1 MATKTQSSN
10 FWLNREFDVDFGKS
24 NNDYTKLAATQRAIG
39 NFVNIVTG
47 KQIPVVFQNNDS
59 SYTDG
64 KSVVIGTTL
73 DGKNFDSAVGLAL
86 HEGSHIAYT
95 DFDIFKGGNT
105 LATSN
110 FATHVRYR
118 GLDPDCNMSNA
129 DFKHIKNLLNWIEDR
144 RIDLKVYTNA
154 PGYRSYYESMY
165 NVYFNDKI
173 IDKALKQNV
182 KTTEDWDC
190 YMFHIINFTNPNRNL
205 NALKRLQDIWNLI
218 DLKNIGRLEST
229 IDALDLACDTYRII
243 KDATTKV
250 ELKKLEKIY
259 EDHGIISNEPSN
271 EKTEEPKPES
281 KSSDENLDA
290 DKPSDPTPSADIVE
304 WEEEDD
310 TESDEDV
317 VDNEPDNEIEEDE
330 EDNSDDQHDGIESDD
345 DDIDIIDSFTP
356 TDEDNESIDSTIEE
370 DEDEEIIVT
379 ELSAQDSARLEKAIK
394 SQSDFLNGQSKKT
407 GRLSK
412 SQSRLVNAIKESGTE
427 TRVVYTSADG
437 KADPVTTVVI
447 KKINAAIICT
457 MPQLFDPY
465 AADYINNVRS
475 LASYPNSGV
484 RKMDAAVQKGILL
497 GKQLGNKLQLRNA
510 DKSLKSTRLQ
520 TGKIDRRLVAQLGY
534 NNVNVFHRIVTDHF
548 KNYFI
553 HISIDASGSMG
564 GAKLHNAITSAVAI
578 AQAASMT
585 NGIRVQI
592 SLRGTSSDMSG
603 TEQCVT
609 MYVYDS
615 AHDKLNKIK
624 TYFKYLKTFGLT
636 PEGIA
641 FNSIINDIKKDAK
654 GDELIFINYS
664 DGEPTPIKGCD
675 SRYNGVEYTRLVI
688 NEMQSYNISI
698 LSYFIYDSV
707 HDSTVLRF
715 KRMYGANAQFIRPDN
730 MIEVA
735 KTINNKFLEIAN

>member
-24 NNDYTKLAATQRAIG
+24 NKDYTKLAAAQRAIG

-64 KSVVIGTTL
+64 ESVVIGTTL

-95 DFDIFKGGNT
+95 DFDIFKGGST

-110 FATHVRYR
+110 FSTHIRYR

-129 DFKHIKNLLNWIEDR
+129 DLKHIKDLLNWIEDR

-165 NVYFNDKI
+165 AVYFNDKI
-173 IDKALKQNV
+173 IDKALQKNA
-182 KTTEDWDC
+182 KIIEDWDC
-190 YMFHIINFTNPNRNL
+190 YMFHIINFTNPHRNL
-205 NALKRLQDIWNLI
+205 NALKRLRDIWNLI
-218 DLKNIGRLEST
+218 DLKTIGRLEST
-229 IDALDLACDTYRII
+229 LDALDLACDTYRII
-243 KDATTKV
+243 KEAVSKV
-250 ELKKLEKIY
+250 ELKKLEKLY
-259 EDHGIISNEPSN
+259 EDNGLISNEKSPGNSS
-271 EKTEEPKPES
+271 PES
-281 KSSDENLDA
+281 DKSSNT
-290 DKPSDPTPSADIVE
+290 TPSEE
-304 WEEEDD
+304 WEDEPESDKTDMDGNAPDSNKEDYDETDDTDDQFSGAEYDEDDDSDESAEEDTD
-310 TESDEDV
+310 SKDEV
-317 VDNEPDNEIEEDE
+317 K
-330 EDNSDDQHDGIESDD
+330 
-345 DDIDIIDSFTP
+345 
-356 TDEDNESIDSTIEE
+356 
-370 DEDEEIIVT
+370 EEIIVT
-379 ELSAQDSARLEKAIK
+379 ELSTQDQARLEKAIK

-427 TRVVYTSADG
+427 TREVYTSMDG

-447 KKINAAIICT
+447 KKINAGIICT
-457 MPQLFDPY
+457 MPHLFDSW
-465 AADYINNVRS
+465 AADYINNVRTIS
-475 LASYPNSGV
+475 TQSNSSV
-484 RKMDAAVQKGILL
+484 HKMDIAVQKGILL

-553 HISIDASGSMG
+553 HISIDASGSMSG
-564 GAKLHNAITSAVAI
+564 GDKLHNAITSAVAI

-592 SLRGTSSDMSG
+592 SLRGTSHDMSG

-609 MYVYDS
+609 MYAYDS

-641 FNSIINDIKKDAK
+641 FKSIIKDIKTDAK

-664 DGEPTPIKGCD
+664 DGEPTSIKGCYRNYD
-675 SRYNGVEYTRLVI
+675 GVEFTRAVI
-688 NEMQSYNISI
+688 NEMKSYNISI
-698 LSYFIYDSV
+698 LSYFIYDRFY
-707 HDSTVLRF
+707 STAVNLF
-715 KRMYGANAQFIRPDN
+715 KRMYGADAQFIQTGN
-730 MIEVA
+730 MMEVA

>member
-10 FWLNREFDVDFGKS
+10 FWLNREFNVDFGRS

-105 LATSN
+105 LSTSN
-110 FATHVRYR
+110 FGTHVRYR
-118 GLDPDCNMSNA
+118 GLDPECNMSMA

-165 NVYFNDKI
+165 NMYFNDKI

-190 YMFHIINFTNPNRNL
+190 YMFHIINFTNANRNL
-205 NALKRLQDIWNLI
+205 NALKRLRDIWNLI

-243 KDATTKV
+243 KDATAKV

-281 KSSDENLDA
+281 KSSDENSES
-290 DKPSDPTPSADIVE
+290 DKPSDTTPSADIVE
-304 WEEEDD
+304 WDEEEDD
-310 TESDEDV
+310 ATESDEEIEEED
-317 VDNEPDNEIEEDE
+317 DNEIEEDD
-330 EDNSDDQHDGIESDD
+330 EDNSDDQSDRIESDD
-345 DDIDIIDSFTP
+345 DDDNDIHGFVPSDDD
-356 TDEDNESIDSTIEE
+356 DEEIDSTIE

-379 ELSAQDSARLEKAIK
+379 ELSAQDNARLEKAIK

-412 SQSRLVNAIKESGTE
+412 SQARLVNAIKESGTE
-427 TRVVYTSADG
+427 TREVYTSPDG

-457 MPQLFDPY
+457 MPQLFDPH

-475 LASYPNSGV
+475 ISSYPNSGV

-520 TGKIDRRLVAQLGY
+520 AGKIDRRLVAQLGY
-534 NNVNVFHRIVTDHF
+534 NNVNVFHRVVTDQF

-592 SLRGTSSDMSG
+592 SLRGTNNDMSG

-609 MYVYDS
+609 MYAYDS

-624 TYFKYLKTFGLT
+624 TYFKYLRTFGLT

-664 DGEPTPIKGCD
+664 DGEPTSIKGCNY
-675 SRYNGVEYTRLVI
+675 RYDGVEYTRSVI

-707 HDSTVLRF
+707 YDQTVRRF
-715 KRMYGANAQFIRPDN
+715 KRMYGADAQFIRPDN
-730 MIEVA
+730 MMEVA
-735 KTINNKFLEIAN
+735 KTMNNKFLEIAK

>member
-24 NNDYTKLAATQRAIG
+24 NKDYTKLAAAQRAIG

-64 KSVVIGTTL
+64 ESVVIGTTL

-95 DFDIFKGGNT
+95 DFDIFKGGST

-110 FATHVRYR
+110 FSTHIRYR

-129 DFKHIKNLLNWIEDR
+129 DLKHIKNLLNWIEDR

-165 NVYFNDKI
+165 AVYFNDKI
-173 IDKALKQNV
+173 IDKALQKNA
-182 KTTEDWDC
+182 KIIEDWDC
-190 YMFHIINFTNPNRNL
+190 YMFHIINFTNPHRNL
-205 NALKRLQDIWNLI
+205 NALKRLRDIWNLI

-229 IDALDLACDTYRII
+229 MDALDLACDTYRII
-243 KDATTKV
+243 KEAVSEV

-259 EDHGIISNEPSN
+259 EDHGLLSN
-271 EKTEEPKPES
+271 EKNPGNSSPES
-281 KSSDENLDA
+281 DKSSNT
-290 DKPSDPTPSADIVE
+290 TPSEEREDDPESDKTDMDGNAPDSN
-304 WEEEDD
+304 EEDYDETDD
-310 TESDEDV
+310 TDDQFSGDEHDEDDDSDESA
-317 VDNEPDNEIEEDE
+317 EEDT
-330 EDNSDDQHDGIESDD
+330 
-345 DDIDIIDSFTP
+345 DSK
-356 TDEDNESIDSTIEE
+356 DEVR
-370 DEDEEIIVT
+370 EEIIVT
-379 ELSAQDSARLEKAIK
+379 ELSNQDQARLEKAIK

-412 SQSRLVNAIKESGTE
+412 TQSRLVNAIKESGTE
-427 TRVVYTSADG
+427 TREVYTSMDG
-437 KADPVTTVVI
+437 KMNPVTTVVI
-447 KKINAAIICT
+447 KKINAAIICS
-457 MPQLFDPY
+457 MPHLFDSW
-465 AADYINNVRS
+465 AADYINNVRTIS
-475 LASYPNSGV
+475 TQSNSSV
-484 RKMDAAVQKGILL
+484 HKMDVAVQKGILL

-553 HISIDASGSMG
+553 HISIDASGSMSG
-564 GAKLHNAITSAVAI
+564 GNKLQNAVTSAVAI

-592 SLRGTSSDMSG
+592 SLRGTSHDISG

-609 MYVYDS
+609 MYAYDS

-641 FNSIINDIKKDAK
+641 FKSIIKDIKTDAK

-664 DGEPTPIKGCD
+664 DGEPTSINGCYRNYD
-675 SRYNGVEYTRLVI
+675 GVEFTRTVI

-698 LSYFIYDSV
+698 LSYFIYEAISN
-707 HDSTVLRF
+707 STVRSF
-715 KRMYGANAQFIRPDN
+715 KRMYGANAQFIQTDN
-730 MIEVA
+730 MMEVA
-735 KTINNKFLEIAN
+735 KTMNNKFLEIAN

>member
-24 NNDYTKLAATQRAIG
+24 NKDYTKLAAAQRAIG

-64 KSVVIGTTL
+64 ESVVIGTTL

-95 DFDIFKGGNT
+95 DFDIFKGGST

-110 FATHVRYR
+110 FSTHIRYR

-129 DFKHIKNLLNWIEDR
+129 DLKHIKNLLNWIEDR

-165 NVYFNDKI
+165 AVYFNDKI
-173 IDKALKQNV
+173 IDKALQKNA
-182 KTTEDWDC
+182 KIIEDWDC
-190 YMFHIINFTNPNRNL
+190 YMFHIINFTNPHRNL
-205 NALKRLQDIWNLI
+205 NALKRLRDIWNLI

-229 IDALDLACDTYRII
+229 MDALDLACDTYRII
-243 KDATTKV
+243 KEAVSEV

-259 EDHGIISNEPSN
+259 EDHGLLSN
-271 EKTEEPKPES
+271 EKSPGNSSPES
-281 KSSDENLDA
+281 DKSSNT
-290 DKPSDPTPSADIVE
+290 TPSEE
-304 WEEEDD
+304 WEDEPESDKTDMDGNAPDSNKEDYDETDDTDDQFSGAEHDEDDDSDESAEEDTD
-310 TESDEDV
+310 SKDEV
-317 VDNEPDNEIEEDE
+317 RK
-330 EDNSDDQHDGIESDD
+330 
-345 DDIDIIDSFTP
+345 
-356 TDEDNESIDSTIEE
+356 
-370 DEDEEIIVT
+370 EIIVT
-379 ELSAQDSARLEKAIK
+379 ELSNQDQARLEKAIK

-412 SQSRLVNAIKESGTE
+412 TQSRLVNAIKESGTE
-427 TRVVYTSADG
+427 TREVYTSMDG
-437 KADPVTTVVI
+437 KMNPVTTVVI
-447 KKINAAIICT
+447 KKINAAIICS
-457 MPQLFDPY
+457 MPHLFDSW
-465 AADYINNVRS
+465 AADYINNVRTIS
-475 LASYPNSGV
+475 TQSNSSV
-484 RKMDAAVQKGILL
+484 HKMDVAVQKGILL

-553 HISIDASGSMG
+553 HISIDASGSMSG
-564 GAKLHNAITSAVAI
+564 GNKLQNAVTSAVAI

-592 SLRGTSSDMSG
+592 SLRGTSHDISG

-609 MYVYDS
+609 MYAYDS

-641 FNSIINDIKKDAK
+641 FKSIIKDIKTDAK

-664 DGEPTPIKGCD
+664 DGEPTSINGCYRNYD
-675 SRYNGVEYTRLVI
+675 GVEFTRTVI

-698 LSYFIYDSV
+698 LSYFIYEAISN
-707 HDSTVLRF
+707 STVRSF
-715 KRMYGANAQFIRPDN
+715 KRMYGANAQFIQTDN
-730 MIEVA
+730 MMEVA

>member
-24 NNDYTKLAATQRAIG
+24 NKDYTKLAAAQRAIG

-64 KSVVIGTTL
+64 ESVVIGTTL

-95 DFDIFKGGNT
+95 DFDIFKGGST

-110 FATHVRYR
+110 FSTHIRYR

-129 DFKHIKNLLNWIEDR
+129 DLKHIKNLLNWIEDR

-165 NVYFNDKI
+165 AVYFNDKI
-173 IDKALKQNV
+173 IDKALQKNA
-182 KTTEDWDC
+182 KIIEDWDC
-190 YMFHIINFTNPNRNL
+190 YMFHIINFTNPHRNL
-205 NALKRLQDIWNLI
+205 NALKRLRDIWNLI

-229 IDALDLACDTYRII
+229 MDALDLACDTYRII
-243 KDATTKV
+243 KEAVSEV

-259 EDHGIISNEPSN
+259 EDHGLLSN
-271 EKTEEPKPES
+271 EKSPGNSSPES
-281 KSSDENLDA
+281 DKSSNT
-290 DKPSDPTPSADIVE
+290 TPSEEQEDEPESDKTDMDGNAPDSNKE
-304 WEEEDD
+304 DYDETDDTDDQFSGAEHDEDDDSDESAEEDTD
-310 TESDEDV
+310 SKDEV
-317 VDNEPDNEIEEDE
+317 R
-330 EDNSDDQHDGIESDD
+330 
-345 DDIDIIDSFTP
+345 
-356 TDEDNESIDSTIEE
+356 
-370 DEDEEIIVT
+370 EEIIVT
-379 ELSAQDSARLEKAIK
+379 ELSNQDQARLEKAIK

-412 SQSRLVNAIKESGTE
+412 TQSRLVNAIKESGTE
-427 TRVVYTSADG
+427 TREVYTSMDG
-437 KADPVTTVVI
+437 KMNPVTTVVI
-447 KKINAAIICT
+447 KKINAAIICS
-457 MPQLFDPY
+457 MPHLFDSW
-465 AADYINNVRS
+465 AADYINNVRTIS
-475 LASYPNSGV
+475 TQSNSSV
-484 RKMDAAVQKGILL
+484 HKMDVAVQKGILL

-553 HISIDASGSMG
+553 HISIDASGSMSG
-564 GAKLHNAITSAVAI
+564 GNKLQNAVTSAVAI

-592 SLRGTSSDMSG
+592 SLRGTSHDISG

-609 MYVYDS
+609 MYAYDS

-641 FNSIINDIKKDAK
+641 FKSIIKDIKTDAK

-664 DGEPTPIKGCD
+664 DGEPTSINGCYRNYD
-675 SRYNGVEYTRLVI
+675 GVEFTRTVI

-698 LSYFIYDSV
+698 LSYFIYEAISN
-707 HDSTVLRF
+707 STVRSF
-715 KRMYGANAQFIRPDN
+715 KRMYGANAQFIQTDN
-730 MIEVA
+730 MMEVA

>member
-24 NNDYTKLAATQRAIG
+24 NKDYTKLAAAQRAIG

-64 KSVVIGTTL
+64 ESVVIGTTL

-95 DFDIFKGGNT
+95 DFDIFKGGST

-110 FATHVRYR
+110 FSTHIRYR

-129 DFKHIKNLLNWIEDR
+129 DLKHIKNLLNWIEDR

-165 NVYFNDKI
+165 AVYFNDKI
-173 IDKALKQNV
+173 IDKALQKNA
-182 KTTEDWDC
+182 KIIEDWDC
-190 YMFHIINFTNPNRNL
+190 YMFHIINFTNPHRNL
-205 NALKRLQDIWNLI
+205 NALKRLRDIWNLI

-229 IDALDLACDTYRII
+229 MDALDLACDTYRII
-243 KDATTKV
+243 KEAVSEV

-259 EDHGIISNEPSN
+259 EDHGLLSN
-271 EKTEEPKPES
+271 EKSPGNSSPES
-281 KSSDENLDA
+281 DKSSNT
-290 DKPSDPTPSADIVE
+290 TPSEEQEDEPESDKTDMDGNAPDSNKE
-304 WEEEDD
+304 DYDETDDTDDQFSGAEHDEDDDSDESAEEDTD
-310 TESDEDV
+310 SKDEV
-317 VDNEPDNEIEEDE
+317 R
-330 EDNSDDQHDGIESDD
+330 
-345 DDIDIIDSFTP
+345 
-356 TDEDNESIDSTIEE
+356 
-370 DEDEEIIVT
+370 EEIIVT
-379 ELSAQDSARLEKAIK
+379 ELSNQDQARLEKAIK

-412 SQSRLVNAIKESGTE
+412 TQSRLVNAIKESGTE
-427 TRVVYTSADG
+427 TREVYTSMDG
-437 KADPVTTVVI
+437 KMNPVTTVVI
-447 KKINAAIICT
+447 KKINAAIICS
-457 MPQLFDPY
+457 MPHLFDSW
-465 AADYINNVRS
+465 AADYINNVRTIS
-475 LASYPNSGV
+475 TQSNSSV
-484 RKMDAAVQKGILL
+484 HKMDVAVQKGILL

-553 HISIDASGSMG
+553 HISIDASGSMSG
-564 GAKLHNAITSAVAI
+564 GNKLQNAVTSAVAI

-592 SLRGTSSDMSG
+592 SLRGTSHDISG

-609 MYVYDS
+609 MYAYDS

-641 FNSIINDIKKDAK
+641 FKSIIKDIKTDAK

-664 DGEPTPIKGCD
+664 DGEPTSINGCYRNYD
-675 SRYNGVEYTRLVI
+675 GVEFTRTVI

-698 LSYFIYDSV
+698 LSYFIYEAISN
-707 HDSTVLRF
+707 STVRSF
-715 KRMYGANAQFIRPDN
+715 KRMYGANAQFIQTDN
-730 MIEVA
+730 MMEVA
-735 KTINNKFLEIAN
+735 KTMNNKFLEIAN

>member
-24 NNDYTKLAATQRAIG
+24 NKDYTKLAAAQRAIG

-64 KSVVIGTTL
+64 ESVVIGTTL

-95 DFDIFKGGNT
+95 DFDIFKGGST

-110 FATHVRYR
+110 FSTHIRYR

-129 DFKHIKNLLNWIEDR
+129 DLKHIKDLLNWIEDR

-165 NVYFNDKI
+165 AVYFNDKI
-173 IDKALKQNV
+173 IDKALQKNA
-182 KTTEDWDC
+182 KIIEDWDC
-190 YMFHIINFTNPNRNL
+190 YMFHIINFTNPHRNL
-205 NALKRLQDIWNLI
+205 NALKRLRDIWNLI

-229 IDALDLACDTYRII
+229 MDALDLACDTYRII
-243 KDATTKV
+243 KEAVSEV

-259 EDHGIISNEPSN
+259 EDHGLLSN
-271 EKTEEPKPES
+271 EKSPGNSSPES
-281 KSSDENLDA
+281 DKSSNT
-290 DKPSDPTPSADIVE
+290 TPSEE
-304 WEEEDD
+304 WEDEPESDKTDMDGNAPDSNEEDYD
-310 TESDEDV
+310 ETDNTDDRFSGAEHDEDDDSDESA
-317 VDNEPDNEIEEDE
+317 EEDT
-330 EDNSDDQHDGIESDD
+330 
-345 DDIDIIDSFTP
+345 DSK
-356 TDEDNESIDSTIEE
+356 DEVR
-370 DEDEEIIVT
+370 EEIIVT
-379 ELSAQDSARLEKAIK
+379 ELSNQDQARLEKAIK

-412 SQSRLVNAIKESGTE
+412 TQSRLVNAIKESGTE
-427 TRVVYTSADG
+427 TREVYTSMDG
-437 KADPVTTVVI
+437 KMNPVTTVVI
-447 KKINAAIICT
+447 KKINAAIICS
-457 MPQLFDPY
+457 MPHLFDSW
-465 AADYINNVRS
+465 AADYINNVRTIS
-475 LASYPNSGV
+475 TQSNSSV
-484 RKMDAAVQKGILL
+484 HKMDVAVQKGILL

-553 HISIDASGSMG
+553 HISIDASGSMSG
-564 GAKLHNAITSAVAI
+564 GNKLQNAVTSAVAI

-592 SLRGTSSDMSG
+592 SLRGTSHDISG

-609 MYVYDS
+609 MYAYDS

-641 FNSIINDIKKDAK
+641 FKSIIKDIKTDAK

-664 DGEPTPIKGCD
+664 DGEPTSINGCYRNYD
-675 SRYNGVEYTRLVI
+675 GVEFTRTVI

-698 LSYFIYDSV
+698 LSYFIYEAISN
-707 HDSTVLRF
+707 STVRSF
-715 KRMYGANAQFIRPDN
+715 KRMYGANAQFIQTDN
-730 MIEVA
+730 MMEVA
-735 KTINNKFLEIAN
+735 KTMNNKFLEIAN

>member
-24 NNDYTKLAATQRAIG
+24 NKDYTKLAAAQRAIG

-64 KSVVIGTTL
+64 ESVVIGTTL

-95 DFDIFKGGNT
+95 DFDIFKGGST

-110 FATHVRYR
+110 FSTHIRYR

-129 DFKHIKNLLNWIEDR
+129 DLKHIKNLLNWIEDR

-165 NVYFNDKI
+165 AVYFNDKI
-173 IDKALKQNV
+173 IDKALQKNA
-182 KTTEDWDC
+182 KIIEDWDC
-190 YMFHIINFTNPNRNL
+190 YMFHIINFTNPHRNL
-205 NALKRLQDIWNLI
+205 NALKRLRDIWNLI

-229 IDALDLACDTYRII
+229 MDALDLACDTYRII
-243 KDATTKV
+243 KEAVSEV

-259 EDHGIISNEPSN
+259 EDHGLLSN
-271 EKTEEPKPES
+271 EKSPGNSSPES
-281 KSSDENLDA
+281 DKSSNT
-290 DKPSDPTPSADIVE
+290 TPSEEQEDEPESDKTDMDGNAPDSNKE
-304 WEEEDD
+304 DYDETDDTDDQFSGAEHDEDDDSDESAEEDTD
-310 TESDEDV
+310 SKDEV
-317 VDNEPDNEIEEDE
+317 R
-330 EDNSDDQHDGIESDD
+330 
-345 DDIDIIDSFTP
+345 
-356 TDEDNESIDSTIEE
+356 
-370 DEDEEIIVT
+370 EEIIVT
-379 ELSAQDSARLEKAIK
+379 ELSNQDQARLEKAIK

-412 SQSRLVNAIKESGTE
+412 TQSRLVNAIKESGTE
-427 TRVVYTSADG
+427 TREVYTSMDG
-437 KADPVTTVVI
+437 KMNPVTTVVI
-447 KKINAAIICT
+447 KKINAAIICS
-457 MPQLFDPY
+457 MPHLFDSY
-465 AADYINNVRS
+465 AADYINNVRTIS
-475 LASYPNSGV
+475 TQSNSSV
-484 RKMDAAVQKGILL
+484 HKMDVAVQKGILL

-553 HISIDASGSMG
+553 HISIDASGSMSG
-564 GAKLHNAITSAVAI
+564 GNKLQNAVTSAVAI

-592 SLRGTSSDMSG
+592 SLRGTSHDISG

-609 MYVYDS
+609 MYAYDS

-641 FNSIINDIKKDAK
+641 FKSIIKDIKTDAK

-664 DGEPTPIKGCD
+664 DGEPTSINGCNRNYD
-675 SRYNGVEYTRLVI
+675 GVEFTRTVI

-698 LSYFIYDSV
+698 LSYFIYEAISN
-707 HDSTVLRF
+707 STVRSF
-715 KRMYGANAQFIRPDN
+715 KRMYGANAQFIQTDN
-730 MIEVA
+730 MMEVA
-735 KTINNKFLEIAN
+735 KTMNNKFLEIAN

>member
-24 NNDYTKLAATQRAIG
+24 NKDYTKLAAAQRAIG

-64 KSVVIGTTL
+64 ESVVIGTTL

-95 DFDIFKGGNT
+95 DFDIFKGGST

-110 FATHVRYR
+110 FSTHIRYR

-129 DFKHIKNLLNWIEDR
+129 DLKHIKDLLNWIEDR

-165 NVYFNDKI
+165 AVYFNDKI
-173 IDKALKQNV
+173 IDKALQKNA
-182 KTTEDWDC
+182 KIIEDWDC
-190 YMFHIINFTNPNRNL
+190 YMFHIINFTNPHRNL
-205 NALKRLQDIWNLI
+205 NALKRLRDIWNLI

-229 IDALDLACDTYRII
+229 MDALDLACDTYRII
-243 KDATTKV
+243 KETVSEV

-259 EDHGIISNEPSN
+259 EDHGLLSN
-271 EKTEEPKPES
+271 EKSPGNSSPES
-281 KSSDENLDA
+281 DKSSNT
-290 DKPSDPTPSADIVE
+290 TPSEEREDDLE
-304 WEEEDD
+304 SDKTDMDGNTPDSNEEDYDETDD
-310 TESDEDV
+310 TDDQFSGDEHDEDDDSDESA
-317 VDNEPDNEIEEDE
+317 EEDT
-330 EDNSDDQHDGIESDD
+330 
-345 DDIDIIDSFTP
+345 DSK
-356 TDEDNESIDSTIEE
+356 DEVE
-370 DEDEEIIVT
+370 EEIIVT
-379 ELSAQDSARLEKAIK
+379 ELSNQDQARLEKAIK

-412 SQSRLVNAIKESGTE
+412 TQSRLVNAIKESGTE
-427 TRVVYTSADG
+427 TREVYTSMDG
-437 KADPVTTVVI
+437 KMNPVTTVVI
-447 KKINAAIICT
+447 KKINAAIICS
-457 MPQLFDPY
+457 MPHLFDSY
-465 AADYINNVRS
+465 AADYINNIRVIS
-475 LASYPNSGV
+475 TQSNSSV
-484 RKMDAAVQKGILL
+484 HKMDVAVQKGILL

-553 HISIDASGSMG
+553 HISIDASGSMSG
-564 GAKLHNAITSAVAI
+564 GNKLQNAVTSAVAI

-592 SLRGTSSDMSG
+592 SLRGTSHDISG
-603 TEQCVT
+603 VEQCVT
-609 MYVYDS
+609 MYAYDS

-641 FNSIINDIKKDAK
+641 FKSIIKDIKTDAK

-664 DGEPTPIKGCD
+664 DGEPTSINGCYRNYD
-675 SRYNGVEYTRLVI
+675 GVEFTRTVI

-698 LSYFIYDSV
+698 LSYFIYDTISNN
-707 HDSTVLRF
+707 TVRSF
-715 KRMYGANAQFIRPDN
+715 KRMYGANAQFIQTDN
-730 MIEVA
+730 MMEVA
-735 KTINNKFLEIAN
+735 KTMNNKFLEIAN

>member
-24 NNDYTKLAATQRAIG
+24 NKDYTKLAAAQRAIG

-64 KSVVIGTTL
+64 ESVVIGTTL

-95 DFDIFKGGNT
+95 DFDIFKGGST

-110 FATHVRYR
+110 FSTHIRYR

-129 DFKHIKNLLNWIEDR
+129 DLKHIKNLLNWIEDR

-165 NVYFNDKI
+165 AVYFNDKI
-173 IDKALKQNV
+173 IDKALQKNA
-182 KTTEDWDC
+182 KIIEDWDC
-190 YMFHIINFTNPNRNL
+190 YMFHIINFTNPHRNL
-205 NALKRLQDIWNLI
+205 NALKRLRDIWNLI

-229 IDALDLACDTYRII
+229 MDALDLACDTYRII
-243 KDATTKV
+243 KEAVSEV

-259 EDHGIISNEPSN
+259 EDHGLLSN
-271 EKTEEPKPES
+271 EKSPGNSSPES
-281 KSSDENLDA
+281 DKSSNT
-290 DKPSDPTPSADIVE
+290 TPSEE
-304 WEEEDD
+304 WEDEPESDKTDMDGNAPDSNKEDYDETDDTDDQFSGAEHDEDDDSDESAEEDTD
-310 TESDEDV
+310 SKDEV
-317 VDNEPDNEIEEDE
+317 R
-330 EDNSDDQHDGIESDD
+330 
-345 DDIDIIDSFTP
+345 
-356 TDEDNESIDSTIEE
+356 
-370 DEDEEIIVT
+370 EEIIVT
-379 ELSAQDSARLEKAIK
+379 ELSNQDQARLEKAIK

-412 SQSRLVNAIKESGTE
+412 TQSRLVNAIKESGTE
-427 TRVVYTSADG
+427 TREVYTSMDG
-437 KADPVTTVVI
+437 KMNPVTTVVI
-447 KKINAAIICT
+447 KKINAAIICS
-457 MPQLFDPY
+457 MPHLFDSW
-465 AADYINNVRS
+465 AADYINNVRTIS
-475 LASYPNSGV
+475 TQSNSSV
-484 RKMDAAVQKGILL
+484 HKMDVAVQKGILL

-553 HISIDASGSMG
+553 HISIDASGSMSG
-564 GAKLHNAITSAVAI
+564 GNKLQNAVTSAVAI

-592 SLRGTSSDMSG
+592 SLRGTSHDISG

-609 MYVYDS
+609 MYAYDS

-641 FNSIINDIKKDAK
+641 FKSIIKDIKTDAK

-664 DGEPTPIKGCD
+664 DGEPTSINGCYRNYD
-675 SRYNGVEYTRLVI
+675 GVEFTRTVI

-698 LSYFIYDSV
+698 LSYFIYEAISN
-707 HDSTVLRF
+707 STVRSF
-715 KRMYGANAQFIRPDN
+715 KRMYGANAQFIQTDN
-730 MIEVA
+730 MMEVA

>member
-24 NNDYTKLAATQRAIG
+24 NKDYTKLAAAQRAIG

-64 KSVVIGTTL
+64 ESVVIGTTL

-95 DFDIFKGGNT
+95 DFDIFKGGST

-110 FATHVRYR
+110 FSTHIRYR

-129 DFKHIKNLLNWIEDR
+129 DLKHIKNLLNWIEDR

-165 NVYFNDKI
+165 AVYFNDKI
-173 IDKALKQNV
+173 IDKALQKNA
-182 KTTEDWDC
+182 KIIEDWDC
-190 YMFHIINFTNPNRNL
+190 YMFHIINFTNPHRNL
-205 NALKRLQDIWNLI
+205 NALKRLRDIWNLI

-229 IDALDLACDTYRII
+229 MDALDLACDTYRII
-243 KDATTKV
+243 KEAVSEV

-259 EDHGIISNEPSN
+259 EDHGLLSN
-271 EKTEEPKPES
+271 EKSPGNSSPES
-281 KSSDENLDA
+281 DKSSNT
-290 DKPSDPTPSADIVE
+290 TPSEEREDDPESDKTDMDGNAPDSN
-304 WEEEDD
+304 EEDYDETDD
-310 TESDEDV
+310 TDDQFSGDEHDEDDDSDESA
-317 VDNEPDNEIEEDE
+317 EEDT
-330 EDNSDDQHDGIESDD
+330 
-345 DDIDIIDSFTP
+345 DSK
-356 TDEDNESIDSTIEE
+356 DEVR
-370 DEDEEIIVT
+370 EEIIVT
-379 ELSAQDSARLEKAIK
+379 ELSNQEQARLEKAIK

-412 SQSRLVNAIKESGTE
+412 TQSRLVNAIKESGTE
-427 TRVVYTSADG
+427 TREVYTSMDG
-437 KADPVTTVVI
+437 KMNPVTTVVI
-447 KKINAAIICT
+447 KKINAAIICS
-457 MPQLFDPY
+457 MPHLFDSW
-465 AADYINNVRS
+465 AADYINNVRTIS
-475 LASYPNSGV
+475 TQSNSSV
-484 RKMDAAVQKGILL
+484 HKMDVAVQKGILL

-553 HISIDASGSMG
+553 HISIDASGSMSG
-564 GAKLHNAITSAVAI
+564 GNKLQNAVTSAVAI

-592 SLRGTSSDMSG
+592 SLRGTSHDISG

-609 MYVYDS
+609 MYAYDS

-641 FNSIINDIKKDAK
+641 FKSIIKDIKTDAK

-664 DGEPTPIKGCD
+664 DGEPTSINGCYRNYD
-675 SRYNGVEYTRLVI
+675 GVEFTRTVI

-698 LSYFIYDSV
+698 LSYFIYDTISN
-707 HDSTVLRF
+707 STVSSF
-715 KRMYGANAQFIRPDN
+715 KRMYGANAQFIQTGN
-730 MIEVA
+730 MMEVA

>member
-24 NNDYTKLAATQRAIG
+24 NKDYTKLAAAQRAIG

-64 KSVVIGTTL
+64 ESVVIGTTL

-95 DFDIFKGGNT
+95 DFDIFKGGST

-110 FATHVRYR
+110 FSTHIRYR

-129 DFKHIKNLLNWIEDR
+129 DLKHIKNLLNWIEDR

-165 NVYFNDKI
+165 AVYFNDKI
-173 IDKALKQNV
+173 IDKALQKNA
-182 KTTEDWDC
+182 KIIEDWDC
-190 YMFHIINFTNPNRNL
+190 YMFHIINFTNPHRNL
-205 NALKRLQDIWNLI
+205 NALKRLRDIWNLI

-229 IDALDLACDTYRII
+229 MDALDLACDTYRII
-243 KDATTKV
+243 KEAVSEV

-259 EDHGIISNEPSN
+259 EDHGLLSN
-271 EKTEEPKPES
+271 EKSPGNSSPES
-281 KSSDENLDA
+281 DKSSNT
-290 DKPSDPTPSADIVE
+290 TPSEE
-304 WEEEDD
+304 WEDEPESDKTDMDGNAPDSNEEDYDETDD
-310 TESDEDV
+310 TDDRFSGAEHDEDDDSDESA
-317 VDNEPDNEIEEDE
+317 EEDT
-330 EDNSDDQHDGIESDD
+330 
-345 DDIDIIDSFTP
+345 DSK
-356 TDEDNESIDSTIEE
+356 DEVR
-370 DEDEEIIVT
+370 EEIIVT
-379 ELSAQDSARLEKAIK
+379 ELSNQDQARLEKAIK

-412 SQSRLVNAIKESGTE
+412 TQSRLVNAIKESGTE
-427 TRVVYTSADG
+427 TREVYTSMDG
-437 KADPVTTVVI
+437 KMNPVTTVVI
-447 KKINAAIICT
+447 KKINAAIICS
-457 MPQLFDPY
+457 MPHLFDSW
-465 AADYINNVRS
+465 AADYINNVRTIS
-475 LASYPNSGV
+475 TQSNSSV
-484 RKMDAAVQKGILL
+484 HKMDVAVQKGILL

-553 HISIDASGSMG
+553 HISIDASGSMSG
-564 GAKLHNAITSAVAI
+564 GNKLQNAVTSAVAI

-592 SLRGTSSDMSG
+592 SLRGTSHDISG

-609 MYVYDS
+609 MYAYDS

-641 FNSIINDIKKDAK
+641 FKSIIKDIKTDAK

-664 DGEPTPIKGCD
+664 DGEPTSINGCYRNYD
-675 SRYNGVEYTRLVI
+675 GVEFTRTVI

-698 LSYFIYDSV
+698 LSYFIYEAISN
-707 HDSTVLRF
+707 STVRSF
-715 KRMYGANAQFIRPDN
+715 KRMYGANAQFIQTDN
-730 MIEVA
+730 MMEVA

>member
-24 NNDYTKLAATQRAIG
+24 NKDYTKLAAAQRAIG

-64 KSVVIGTTL
+64 ESVVIGTTL

-95 DFDIFKGGNT
+95 DFDIFKGGST

-110 FATHVRYR
+110 FSTHIRYR

-129 DFKHIKNLLNWIEDR
+129 DLKHIKNLLNWIEDR

-165 NVYFNDKI
+165 AVYFNDKI
-173 IDKALKQNV
+173 IDKALQKNA
-182 KTTEDWDC
+182 KIIEDWDC
-190 YMFHIINFTNPNRNL
+190 YMFHIINFTNPHRNL
-205 NALKRLQDIWNLI
+205 NALKRLRDIWNLI

-229 IDALDLACDTYRII
+229 MDALDLACDTYRII
-243 KDATTKV
+243 KEAVSEV

-259 EDHGIISNEPSN
+259 EDHGLLSN
-271 EKTEEPKPES
+271 EKSPGNSSPES
-281 KSSDENLDA
+281 DKSSNT
-290 DKPSDPTPSADIVE
+290 TPSEE
-304 WEEEDD
+304 WEDEPESDKTDMDGNAPDSNEEDYDETDD
-310 TESDEDV
+310 TDDRFSGAEHDEDDDSDESA
-317 VDNEPDNEIEEDE
+317 EEDT
-330 EDNSDDQHDGIESDD
+330 
-345 DDIDIIDSFTP
+345 DSK
-356 TDEDNESIDSTIEE
+356 DEVR
-370 DEDEEIIVT
+370 EEIIVT
-379 ELSAQDSARLEKAIK
+379 ELSNQDQARLEKAIK

-412 SQSRLVNAIKESGTE
+412 TQSRLVNAIKESGTE
-427 TRVVYTSADG
+427 TREVYTSMDG
-437 KADPVTTVVI
+437 KMNPVTTVVI
-447 KKINAAIICT
+447 KKINAAIICS
-457 MPQLFDPY
+457 MPHLFDSW
-465 AADYINNVRS
+465 AADYINNVRTIS
-475 LASYPNSGV
+475 TQSNSSV
-484 RKMDAAVQKGILL
+484 HKMDVAVQKGILL

-553 HISIDASGSMG
+553 HISIDASGSMSG
-564 GAKLHNAITSAVAI
+564 GNKLQNAVTSAVAI

-592 SLRGTSSDMSG
+592 SLRGTSHDISG

-609 MYVYDS
+609 MYAYDS

-641 FNSIINDIKKDAK
+641 FKSIIKDIKTDAK

-664 DGEPTPIKGCD
+664 DGEPTSINGCYRNYD
-675 SRYNGVEYTRLVI
+675 GVEFTRTVI

-698 LSYFIYDSV
+698 LSYFIYEAISN
-707 HDSTVLRF
+707 STVRSF
-715 KRMYGANAQFIRPDN
+715 KRMYGANAQFIQTDN
-730 MIEVA
+730 MMEVA
-735 KTINNKFLEIAN
+735 KTMNNKFLEIAN

>member
-24 NNDYTKLAATQRAIG
+24 NKDYTKLAAAQRAIG

-64 KSVVIGTTL
+64 ESVVIGTTL

-95 DFDIFKGGNT
+95 DFDIFKGGST

-110 FATHVRYR
+110 FSTHIRYR

-129 DFKHIKNLLNWIEDR
+129 DLKHIKNLLNWIEDR

-165 NVYFNDKI
+165 AVYFNDKI
-173 IDKALKQNV
+173 IDKALQKNA
-182 KTTEDWDC
+182 KIIEDWDC
-190 YMFHIINFTNPNRNL
+190 YMFHIINFTNPHRNL
-205 NALKRLQDIWNLI
+205 NALKRLRDIWNLI

-229 IDALDLACDTYRII
+229 MDALDLACDTYRII
-243 KDATTKV
+243 KEAVSEV

-259 EDHGIISNEPSN
+259 EDHGLLSN
-271 EKTEEPKPES
+271 EKSPGNSSPES
-281 KSSDENLDA
+281 DKSSNT
-290 DKPSDPTPSADIVE
+290 TPSEEREDDPESDKTDMDGNAPDSN
-304 WEEEDD
+304 EEDYDETDD
-310 TESDEDV
+310 TDDQFSGDEHDEDDDSDESA
-317 VDNEPDNEIEEDE
+317 EEDT
-330 EDNSDDQHDGIESDD
+330 
-345 DDIDIIDSFTP
+345 DSK
-356 TDEDNESIDSTIEE
+356 DEVR
-370 DEDEEIIVT
+370 EEIIVT
-379 ELSAQDSARLEKAIK
+379 ELSNQDQARLEKAIK

-412 SQSRLVNAIKESGTE
+412 TQSRLVNAIKESGTE
-427 TRVVYTSADG
+427 TREVYTSMDG
-437 KADPVTTVVI
+437 KMNPVTTVVI
-447 KKINAAIICT
+447 KKINAAIICS
-457 MPQLFDPY
+457 MPHLFDSW
-465 AADYINNVRS
+465 AADYINNVRTIS
-475 LASYPNSGV
+475 TQSNSSV
-484 RKMDAAVQKGILL
+484 HKMDVAVQKGILL

-553 HISIDASGSMG
+553 HISIDASGSMSG
-564 GAKLHNAITSAVAI
+564 GNKLQNAVTSAVAI

-592 SLRGTSSDMSG
+592 SLRGTSHDISG

-609 MYVYDS
+609 MYAYDS

-641 FNSIINDIKKDAK
+641 FKSIIKDIKTDAK

-664 DGEPTPIKGCD
+664 DGEPTSINGCYRNYD
-675 SRYNGVEYTRLVI
+675 GVEFTRTVI

-698 LSYFIYDSV
+698 LSYFIYEAISN
-707 HDSTVLRF
+707 STVRSF
-715 KRMYGANAQFIRPDN
+715 KRMYGANAQFIQTDN
-730 MIEVA
+730 MMEVA
-735 KTINNKFLEIAN
+735 KTMNNKFLEIAN

>member
-24 NNDYTKLAATQRAIG
+24 NKDYTKLAAAQRAIG

-64 KSVVIGTTL
+64 ESVVIGTTL

-95 DFDIFKGGNT
+95 DFDIFKGGST

-110 FATHVRYR
+110 FSTHIRYR

-129 DFKHIKNLLNWIEDR
+129 DLKHIKNLLNWIEDR

-165 NVYFNDKI
+165 AVYFNDKI
-173 IDKALKQNV
+173 IDKALQKNA
-182 KTTEDWDC
+182 KIIEDWDC
-190 YMFHIINFTNPNRNL
+190 YMFHIINFTNPHRNL
-205 NALKRLQDIWNLI
+205 NALKRLRDIWNLI

-229 IDALDLACDTYRII
+229 MDALDLACDTYRII
-243 KDATTKV
+243 KEAVSEV

-259 EDHGIISNEPSN
+259 EDHGLLSN
-271 EKTEEPKPES
+271 EKSPGNSSPES
-281 KSSDENLDA
+281 DKSSNT
-290 DKPSDPTPSADIVE
+290 TPSEEREDDPESDKTDMDGNAPDSN
-304 WEEEDD
+304 EEDYDETDD
-310 TESDEDV
+310 TDDQFSGDEHDEDDDSDESA
-317 VDNEPDNEIEEDE
+317 EEDT
-330 EDNSDDQHDGIESDD
+330 
-345 DDIDIIDSFTP
+345 DSK
-356 TDEDNESIDSTIEE
+356 DEVR
-370 DEDEEIIVT
+370 EEIIVT
-379 ELSAQDSARLEKAIK
+379 ELSNQDQARLEKAIK

-412 SQSRLVNAIKESGTE
+412 TQSRLVNAIKESGTE
-427 TRVVYTSADG
+427 TREVYTSMDG
-437 KADPVTTVVI
+437 KMNPVTTVVI
-447 KKINAAIICT
+447 KKINAAIICS
-457 MPQLFDPY
+457 MPHLFDSW
-465 AADYINNVRS
+465 AADYINNVRTIS
-475 LASYPNSGV
+475 TQSNSSV
-484 RKMDAAVQKGILL
+484 HKMDVAVQKGILL

-553 HISIDASGSMG
+553 HISIDASGSMSG
-564 GAKLHNAITSAVAI
+564 GNKLQNAVTSAVAI

-592 SLRGTSSDMSG
+592 SLRGTSHDISG

-609 MYVYDS
+609 MYAYDS

-641 FNSIINDIKKDAK
+641 FKSIIKDIKTDAK

-664 DGEPTPIKGCD
+664 DGEPTSINGCYRNYD
-675 SRYNGVEYTRLVI
+675 GVEFTRTVI

-698 LSYFIYDSV
+698 LSYFIYEAIYN
-707 HDSTVLRF
+707 STVMSF
-715 KRMYGANAQFIRPDN
+715 KRMYGANAQFIQTDN
-730 MIEVA
+730 MMEVA